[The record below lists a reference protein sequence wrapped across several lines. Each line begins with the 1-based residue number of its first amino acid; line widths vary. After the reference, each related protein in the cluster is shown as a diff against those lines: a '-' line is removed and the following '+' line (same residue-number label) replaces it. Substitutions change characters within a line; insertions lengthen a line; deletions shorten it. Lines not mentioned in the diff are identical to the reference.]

1 MPWTGLTSVV
11 DGSLPFTPLMKYSKD
26 VEQRNIKEYEND
38 KKM

>member
-1 MPWTGLTSVV
+1 MPWTELTSVV
-11 DGSLPFTPLMKYSKD
+11 NGSLPFTPLMKYSND